1 MFNSRSF
8 LDYAKIMA
16 FFREFDFRT
25 SAKLMFFVGG
35 LKTKQEDTENKEDY

>member
-1 MFNSRSF
+1 MFNNKSL

-25 SAKLMFFVGG
+25 SVKLMFFVSG
-35 LKTKQEDTENKEDY
+35 LKTKQEDTENKQDY